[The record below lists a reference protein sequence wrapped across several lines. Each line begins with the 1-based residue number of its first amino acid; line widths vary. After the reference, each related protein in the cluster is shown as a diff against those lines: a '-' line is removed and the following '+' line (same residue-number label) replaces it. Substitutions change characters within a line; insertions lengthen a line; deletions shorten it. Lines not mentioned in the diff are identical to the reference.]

1 MQLPL
6 TARPDFAG
14 SVVVYKAAS
23 LEAVW
28 ELVEGDPFYKEGVVR
43 GMLLCEGES
52 LVDCFLPV
60 GQGRYQDRA
69 RTFSGVSQDVLG
81 VFLKDNLAG

>member
-6 TARPDFAG
+6 TARPEFAG

-28 ELVEGDPFYKEGVVR
+28 ELVKGDPFYKEGVVR
-43 GMLLCEGES
+43 DVHLGEVCSMLNVAAIGQWNRDTIKI
-52 LVDCFLPV
+52 VPV
-60 GQGRYQDRA
+60 LSRA
-69 RTFSGVSQDVLG
+69 
-81 VFLKDNLAG
+81 